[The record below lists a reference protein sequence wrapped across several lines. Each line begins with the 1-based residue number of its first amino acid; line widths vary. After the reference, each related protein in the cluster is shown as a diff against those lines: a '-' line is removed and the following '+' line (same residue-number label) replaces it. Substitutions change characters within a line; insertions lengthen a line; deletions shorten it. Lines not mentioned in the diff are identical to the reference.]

1 MSHRGSG
8 ALIEKSKV
16 GLFLEDVRE
25 CMLLL
30 RRHSSL
36 RYQSDLREYNVRRMV
51 VVDGIV
57 GALEQATGEN
67 LPVIHDAI
75 PVESLREVSLGSVQ
89 GLMRQTIRNLKRSLH
104 SFEPGSSV
112 AASYRQAILRWEK
125 ALHFL
130 SARKAVRQPPE
141 RAPRYRSQEGS

>member
-1 MSHRGSG
+1 MSGTGSG
-8 ALIEKSKV
+8 ALLEKSKV
-16 GLFLEDVRE
+16 GLFLEDIQGY
-25 CMLLL
+25 LFLL

-36 RYQSDLREYNVRRMV
+36 RYMSDQREYNVRRMV
-51 VVDGIV
+51 AIDGIV

-75 PVESLREVSLGSVQ
+75 PVESLREVNLMSVQ
-89 GLMRQTIRNLKRSLH
+89 GLMRQTIRNMKRSLH

-112 AASYRQAILRWEK
+112 ATGYRQAILRWEK
-125 ALHFL
+125 ALRFL
-130 SARKAVRQPPE
+130 SGQRSVRQPQV